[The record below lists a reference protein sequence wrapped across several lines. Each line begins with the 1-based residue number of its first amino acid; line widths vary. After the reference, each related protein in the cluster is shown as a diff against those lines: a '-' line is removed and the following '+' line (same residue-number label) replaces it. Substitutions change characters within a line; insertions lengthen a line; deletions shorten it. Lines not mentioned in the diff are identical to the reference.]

1 MERNKHIK
9 KILLLS
15 IALLCTCCKQR
26 VSVGGVILDEKT
38 RKPVAKV
45 YISQKDIF
53 KNTAVED
60 LDSSDE
66 NGRYKYDYLLIG
78 KLTDIYAVIRLFG
91 FMSITVYPKNGWRL
105 AVSPPRAGPSSSLY
119 LPPLAGGCR
128 FDP

>member
-1 MERNKHIK
+1 MCNITEQMERNKHIK

-53 KNTAVED
+53 KNANETANPFI
-60 LDSSDE
+60 E
-66 NGRYKYDYLLIG
+66 NFSEGNTIPE
-78 KLTDIYAVIRLFG
+78 
-91 FMSITVYPKNGWRL
+91 TV
-105 AVSPPRAGPSSSLY
+105 
-119 LPPLAGGCR
+119 
-128 FDP
+128 